1 MTFLFAVTIAAA
13 VLAPVGIWLWSR
25 KGRKRLAQDLDAARE
40 IVDFGNDPVLV
51 ADIVEG
57 QILYANPAAC
67 SLLGYERQAL
77 LERRLPDLHPQ
88 ELVERSAEAIADVW
102 EKRGLVYS
110 DLPFVRHDGER
121 VDVEV
126 SANVLDFRGQPA
138 VLIYARDIRE
148 RLQAERKIRDYASQL
163 EQTNRE
169 LRDTQAQLVQSEKM
183 AALGN
188 LVAGVAHEINTPIA
202 SIYSNADI
210 GHRALELLK
219 SSLPASTDD
228 KKLRKALTA
237 LEQTCQTNQLASERI
252 SKIVQSLRNFARLDE
267 AEEKQVDLHEGIDS
281 TLRLLQHKLKKGIN
295 VVKRYGDLSQIC
307 CFPNQL
313 NQVFMNLLVNAIHA
327 VEGEGTIT
335 IITGQEN
342 GQAVLRFADN
352 GVGIAAE
359 QLDQIFDPG
368 YTTKGVGVGTG
379 LGLAIC
385 YRIMQQHGG
394 RIEVTSKIG
403 EGTEFTLRL
412 PLSRAAVGA

>member
-379 LGLAIC
+379 LGLSIC

>member
-379 LGLAIC
+379 LGLSIC

-412 PLSRAAVGA
+412 PLSRVAVGA